1 MTEPFE
7 SQEPNSSLPKTYRT
21 PSVWTSSVSP
31 PQRLPSVKV
40 ERFPNLKKY
49 VLLVL
54 ACSFLMFLKYRSDK
68 KTVEKLK
75 PEVSVV
81 VEPNWTTPQYEA
93 FLRDKQ
99 VHNINANPFP
109 KATWADSQRQ
119 ILKFKD
125 SSKTKILTPQDSA
138 FAAENKPSKPT
149 EIVDSLGNTNV
160 VIVGSFEDINN
171 ANVLLK
177 RLKAIG
183 YDRAEIVMKDK
194 SPNAIVISGFYLY
207 KNSAKLE
214 VAALRKRGIQVYQT
228 KQNFED
234 IFRQEKALAR

>member
-1 MTEPFE
+1 MSE

-31 PQRLPSVKV
+31 PQRLPSAKV

-49 VLLVL
+49 ILFVL
-54 ACSFLMFLKYRSDK
+54 ACSFLMFLKYRSGK
-68 KTVEKLK
+68 KAVEKLK
-75 PEVSVV
+75 PEVSILT
-81 VEPNWTTPQYEA
+81 EPNWTTPQYEA
-93 FLRDKQ
+93 FLRDNQ

-119 ILKFKD
+119 ILRYKD
-125 SSKTKILTPQDSA
+125 SSKTKILTPQDST
-138 FAAENKPSKPT
+138 FATENKPSRPT

-160 VIVGSFEDINN
+160 VIVGSFENVNN
-171 ANVLLK
+171 ANILLE

-207 KNSAKLE
+207 KSSAKSE